1 MRWVFRAPGELT
13 RSPRSDSRVQ
23 FSVLPGAPTKEPRAI
38 ILAMFDAILFVR
50 IGERAIILKT
60 GELKT
65 FDTELASAS

>member
-1 MRWVFRAPGELT
+1 M
-13 RSPRSDSRVQ
+13 DSSAGHPLFPAANKSGSHFAVLVAFQIQ
-23 FSVLPGAPTKEPRAI
+23 FSKEPRAI

-65 FDTELASAS
+65 FATELASAS